1 MARIAVA
8 GFLHET
14 NTFARSHT
22 GFEAFV
28 AADAWPGLVC
38 GAPLLEAVAGAN
50 IAAAGFIKAASA
62 QGHQLVPLLWASANP
77 SGLVTRDAYEH
88 VWDLLAHEL
97 RAAGTIDALFL
108 DLHGTMVAEHIEDG
122 EGELLRRIRSIVGP
136 AMPIVAA
143 LDFHANISPQMVAL
157 TDALTVYRT
166 YPHVDMAATGARA
179 AALLQRALNGER
191 WHKAYRQI
199 PFLIPMLWQCT
210 LVEPL
215 AGLMQR
221 VEVEESGGDISA
233 AIVPGFPL
241 ADIHDCGPTILVYG
255 IDGASTERAADR
267 LYAAVLAQR
276 DAFGGKLYSAVEAV
290 ARALDNAGEGPMI
303 LADTQDNPGGGA
315 AGDTTD
321 IPHELL
327 RQGVQGACLGLLC
340 DPAAAAAAHAAGCGA
355 AVELALGGH
364 SGIGAPPLVGRFN
377 VEALGD
383 GRFTGSGPFY
393 LGCRMDLGLMARLSL
408 NGIQILVSSHKQQ
421 AADQAMFRHLGI
433 EPVQQR
439 ILVLKS
445 SVHFRADFGSMARE
459 ILIVAASGENTA
471 RLSELEYQKL
481 RPGVAVL

>member
-1 MARIAVA
+1 
-8 GFLHET
+8 
-14 NTFARSHT
+14 
-22 GFEAFV
+22 
-28 AADAWPGLVC
+28 
-38 GAPLLEAVAGAN
+38 
-50 IAAAGFIKAASA
+50 
-62 QGHQLVPLLWASANP
+62 
-77 SGLVTRDAYEH
+77 
-88 VWDLLAHEL
+88 
-97 RAAGTIDALFL
+97 
-108 DLHGTMVAEHIEDG
+108 
-122 EGELLRRIRSIVGP
+122 
-136 AMPIVAA
+136 
-143 LDFHANISPQMVAL
+143 
-157 TDALTVYRT
+157 
-166 YPHVDMAATGARA
+166 
-179 AALLQRALNGER
+179 
-191 WHKAYRQI
+191 
-199 PFLIPMLWQCT
+199 
-210 LVEPL
+210 
-215 AGLMQR
+215 
-221 VEVEESGGDISA
+221 
-233 AIVPGFPL
+233 
-241 ADIHDCGPTILVYG
+241 
-255 IDGASTERAADR
+255 
-267 LYAAVLAQR
+267 
-276 DAFGGKLYSAVEAV
+276 
-290 ARALDNAGEGPMI
+290 MI